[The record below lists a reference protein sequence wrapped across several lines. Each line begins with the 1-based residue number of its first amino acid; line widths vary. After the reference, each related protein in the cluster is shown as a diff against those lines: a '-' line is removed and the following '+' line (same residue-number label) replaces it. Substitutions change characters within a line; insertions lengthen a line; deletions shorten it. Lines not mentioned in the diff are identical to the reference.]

1 MSPTSWRTSSRASR
15 RTPGQG
21 AGSGRRCT
29 LPPLSPALPALREHW
44 HRIAPNRARQAI
56 VTRKAGRPDLG
67 RRAVRATCRGHTPV
81 TLMDLFAMRSRL
93 SRIPSTSSAPR
104 RVDSPVLLMHRIG
117 IRQGRP
123 RSARTSA
130 AGFQSILLRLWR
142 APTGTRSILLSCVS
156 QGSPLQCEL
165 HKMLRHSAVD
175 LEILVTR
182 SVFAAPGDV
191 A

>member
-67 RRAVRATCRGHTPV
+67 RRAVRATCRGLTPV
-81 TLMDLFAMRSRL
+81 TLMDLFAMRSSL

-104 RVDSPVLLMHRIG
+104 RVDSPVLLITALAY
-117 IRQGRP
+117 
-123 RSARTSA
+123 ARGPQCALRVRGESC
-130 AGFQSILLRLWR
+130 GLFLWRGPFSRHQEMWRELRLWGQR
-142 APTGTRSILLSCVS
+142 QLRLEPVFYFSCPWTAR
-156 QGSPLQCEL
+156 QRHGGMHEL
-165 HKMLRHSAVD
+165 WCAV
-175 LEILVTR
+175 
-182 SVFAAPGDV
+182 A
-191 A
+191 